1 MRNSHEH
8 ALTGSGHDTASGRLF
23 RQSAGKTTG
32 KALQPLGLTDEGA
45 GQGQGPGKTDAT
57 GCERQGQAYSRTG
70 RVIPVFDALNSIE
83 AHSIKIYLIGNGID
97 ARVGGDY
104 LQGAMGE
111 LPALGIVRVFVDEKD
126 EIRAKKLIREMRD
139 SADDDDSWIPPALR

>member
-1 MRNSHEH
+1 M
-8 ALTGSGHDTASGRLF
+8 
-23 RQSAGKTTG
+23 
-32 KALQPLGLTDEGA
+32 
-45 GQGQGPGKTDAT
+45 
-57 GCERQGQAYSRTG
+57 
-70 RVIPVFDALNSIE
+70 IPVFDALNSIE
-83 AHSIKIYLIGNGID
+83 AHSIKIYLISNGID

-139 SADDDDSWIPPALR
+139 TADDDDSWIPPAMR

>member
-1 MRNSHEH
+1 M
-8 ALTGSGHDTASGRLF
+8 
-23 RQSAGKTTG
+23 
-32 KALQPLGLTDEGA
+32 
-45 GQGQGPGKTDAT
+45 
-57 GCERQGQAYSRTG
+57 
-70 RVIPVFDALNSIE
+70 IPVFDALNSIE
-83 AHSIKIYLIGNGID
+83 AHSVKIYLIGNGID

>member
-1 MRNSHEH
+1 M
-8 ALTGSGHDTASGRLF
+8 
-23 RQSAGKTTG
+23 
-32 KALQPLGLTDEGA
+32 
-45 GQGQGPGKTDAT
+45 
-57 GCERQGQAYSRTG
+57 
-70 RVIPVFDALNSIE
+70 IPVFDALNSIE